1 MNEAIG
7 TVLVGSVNGTM
18 TSGAT
23 VGPGLMG
30 KGVLLSSKSSK
41 VDFGF
46 HPSACFYD
54 PDICIQGV
62 TFGIWMKLGQ
72 GAQAGLLFNTGGV
85 YTASKGNQLLLLT
98 INESNIQRYGKSSQP
113 FGEFR
118 YVFTQLR

>member
-1 MNEAIG
+1 MGLLSISFDTAPVVSLPMNEAIG

-30 KGVLLSSKSSK
+30 KGVFLSSKSSK

-62 TFGIWMKLGQ
+62 TFGMWIKLPQ
-72 GAQAGLLFNTGGV
+72 GAQSGLLLNTGGV
-85 YTASKGNQLLLLT
+85 YDERKGNLLLPLT
-98 INESNIQRYGKSSQP
+98 INESI
-113 FGEFR
+113 
-118 YVFTQLR
+118 V